1 LVSNSL
7 GAGKTTLLNALS
19 NRTPYA
25 NLHGEITF
33 GKRQF
38 TSSDLIYVPQF
49 DEFNYNMTVY
59 ETIQFIGDMKCKNR
73 KEMLLRLDLL
83 LRILGLTDKSH
94 HSCKILTSGELKRVS
109 VGMGMISNPS
119 VLFLDEPTTGLDST
133 AAYSIVKYLGDLCVT
148 TNVVVIMTI
157 HQPAQIVFDM
167 LHDLYLLENGNLA
180 FFGPS
185 ACAEGYF
192 QKLALVFPAGVSPV
206 DFYLDLMNG
215 DGCPV
220 PSNPTLSWADLYSAS
235 SLSRNVAVIMEQ
247 NVKLSSSA
255 GDTNEPPSAT
265 KRLLFMIQF
274 FLRYYLRDIG
284 YYYLRIVFLIVT
296 GFFIGT
302 LFLQLKTNT
311 GSLGEYSG
319 AIFFNIWII
328 LFSAV
333 ASTGLLAADR
343 RQALEQVKNAVV
355 SPLIYCFGQFVVSVP
370 FNLLCSVIFTSIFH
384 WLIDINPH
392 GEAFIY
398 SILLTCG
405 HLLLMESIM
414 LTVVAVLKNAMLS
427 VTFAM
432 VVIGYQ
438 FLFSGFFVL
447 TSSMPP
453 WISWFTYLTPA
464 MVGCLDS
471 FSCFLL
477 FF

>member
-1 LVSNSL
+1 
-7 GAGKTTLLNALS
+7 LNALS

-25 NLHGEITF
+25 NLHGEIIF
-33 GKRQF
+33 GKRLF

-73 KEMLLRLDLL
+73 REMLMRLGLL
-83 LRILGLTDKSH
+83 LRILGLVDKAH
-94 HSCKILTSGELKRVS
+94 YSCKNLTSGELKRVS
-109 VGMGMISNPS
+109 VGMGMVSNPN
-119 VLFLDEPTTGLDST
+119 VLFLDEPTSGLDST

-157 HQPAQIVFDM
+157 HQPSQIVFDM
-167 LHDLYLLENGNLA
+167 LQDLYLLENGNLA

-185 ACAEGYF
+185 ACALGYF
-192 QKLALVFPAGVSPV
+192 EKLTFVCPIGVSPV
-206 DFYLDLMNG
+206 DFYLDLMN
-215 DGCPV
+215 DNDHSV
-220 PSNPTLSWADLYSAS
+220 PSNPALSWSDLYSS
-235 SLSRNVAVIMEQ
+235 STLSKNVAVIMEQ
-247 NVKLSSSA
+247 AVKASSSA
-255 GDTNEPPSAT
+255 CDTNEPPSAGE
-265 KRLLFMIQF
+265 RLMFVIQF
-274 FLRYYLRDIG
+274 FLRYYLRDVG
-284 YYYLRIVFLIVT
+284 YYYLRIVFLVVT

-302 LFLQLKTNT
+302 LFLQLQTNT
-311 GSLGEYSG
+311 NSLGEYSG

-343 RQALEQVKNAVV
+343 RQAIEQVKNAVL
-355 SPLIYCFGQFVVSVP
+355 SPAIYCFGQFIVSIP
-370 FNLLCSVIFTSIFH
+370 FNFLCSVIFTSIFH

-398 SILLTCG
+398 SILVTCG

-464 MVGCLDS
+464 MVS
-471 FSCFLL
+471 
-477 FF
+477 